1 MNATVEVLTPPRRY
15 LRLAAAV
22 FTVGASL
29 VVIVAYSLCAWAL
42 IKYPWDWSPD
52 DGLQLDFARRL
63 LESPASVFHGH
74 AVPFPSWFGPLYPAL
89 LTPLVHLAHPLAA
102 SRILALGLTW
112 LGALAVVVLLRRRA
126 GLLWGLAGA
135 ALCLSVFDITSW
147 YMLLRSDTLL
157 VTLWLW
163 AAVLLL
169 PNDLRPGA
177 DRLSAARIAGG
188 TALLLA
194 ATLAKPTGAVHGLPL
209 VLVWFLVDRRSAW
222 RLTVALGVAGLATL
236 GLLEIATKGGFLAA
250 LLLLR
255 FHGYAPGLTTQIL
268 RDFGE
273 RTWPVI
279 LLALVAGLAAWKRKA
294 HPERDPVGF
303 MLAGGLLM
311 LPMIGKQGACLNYLL
326 PLFVA
331 LVVAAGC
338 WAARGLQ
345 TASGWRPAIPAAAA
359 ALALALAAAQTFPLP
374 TPYDEAAA
382 RTFYQFT
389 QAFHR
394 KVGGPFLVSVPNL
407 VYFQIGQ
414 DTEIEGS
421 IFAQMVAHDAPGVRD
436 VLTRL
441 EQARYTLVVETWPLP
456 AQPEWQAALHR
467 NYRVLGACRLGS
479 YFTGY
484 DSRLYARRGLPVD
497 FTPPVGVRCLAVP
510 DGH

>member
-1 MNATVEVLTPPRRY
+1 MNATVEVLSPPGRH

-29 VVIVAYSLCAWAL
+29 VVILAYTLCAWTL

-63 LESPASVFHGH
+63 LQSPASVFHGH
-74 AVPFPSWFGPLYPAL
+74 SVPFPSWFGPLYPAL
-89 LTPLVHLAHPLAA
+89 LMPLVQTAHPLAA
-102 SRILALGLTW
+102 SRILALALTW
-112 LGALAVVVLLRRRA
+112 LGALAVAVLLRRRA

-135 ALCLSVFDITSW
+135 ALYLSVFDITSY
-147 YMLLRSDTLL
+147 YMLLRSDTPS

-169 PNDLRPGA
+169 PSDLRPGD
-177 DRLSAARIAGG
+177 DRLSGARIAGG

-209 VLVWFLVDRRSAW
+209 VLAWFLVDRRSAW
-222 RLTVALGVAGLATL
+222 RLTVAAGLAGLTTFA
-236 GLLEIATKGGFLAA
+236 LLEVTTRGGFLDA

-268 RDFGE
+268 RDFAE

-279 LLALVAGLAAWKRKA
+279 LLALVTALYTWKKRA

-303 MLAGGLLM
+303 MLLGGLLV
-311 LPMIGKQGACLNYLL
+311 LPMLGKQGACLNYLL

-345 TASGWRPAIPAAAA
+345 ATSGWRPVVPAAAA
-359 ALALALAAAQTFPLP
+359 TLALALAATQTFPLP

-389 QAFHR
+389 QEFHR

-436 VLTRL
+436 VLARL

-456 AQPEWQAALHR
+456 GQPEWQAALRR
-467 NYRVLGACRLGS
+467 NYRPLGACRLGT
-479 YFTGY
+479 YFAGY

-497 FTPPVGVRCLAVP
+497 FTPPAGVRCLAVP
-510 DGH
+510 DAH